1 MIKISCP
8 RIEHRDDHVVLVSNI
23 HDEYQKINE
32 DIYYTTTLEYG
43 EYLCHEVADAFV
55 VGVLLPAARYEQDIM
70 VDGAVSDRL
79 FYNVNNSVLHTL
91 SFIWRK
97 KRVRLYATEIVDTQF
112 EGVAVGCGCSLGI
125 DSFAAM
131 LLHMNNVELPKY
143 NITHLTYFNVGAM
156 GYANLEKAKASYNK
170 DIELVKSFASKVN
183 LPIVQLESNFS
194 ILYTEFDFD
203 QSGDIRNFSA
213 ALALQKLFGKYLY
226 GSSYPIQDFR
236 FEISQ
241 TGYYETLLAPL
252 LSTNSCEIVIA
263 NPDLTRIEKTKIIL
277 DNEMAQQ
284 TLYVC
289 WKELLANKYPD
300 SEIAKIKDKFLNCSR
315 CDKCLR
321 TLLAIDLMGYLD
333 KFKDIFDIEYYKTV
347 KDKYVAKVLYG
358 NNRNAFYKDLSN
370 LIREYNHP
378 ITVKTRI
385 YLVMY
390 RLKIYGVA
398 QRIKSL
404 LKK

>member
-1 MIKISCP
+1 MIKISRL
-8 RIEHRDDHVVLVSNI
+8 RIERHDDHVVLVSSI
-23 HDEYQKINE
+23 HDEYQNINK

-43 EYLCHEVADAFV
+43 KYLCHEVADAFV
-55 VGVLLPAARYEQDIM
+55 VGVLLPAARYEQDIL

-79 FYNVNNSVLHTL
+79 FYNVNNSVLYTL

-97 KRVRLYATEIVDTQF
+97 KRVRLYAKEIVDTRF
-112 EGVAVGCGCSLGI
+112 EGDAVGCGCSLGI

-194 ILYTEFDFD
+194 ILYREFDFD

-284 TLYVC
+284 KLYVC
-289 WKELLANKYPD
+289 WKE
-300 SEIAKIKDKFLNCSR
+300 
-315 CDKCLR
+315 
-321 TLLAIDLMGYLD
+321 
-333 KFKDIFDIEYYKTV
+333 
-347 KDKYVAKVLYG
+347 
-358 NNRNAFYKDLSN
+358 
-370 LIREYNHP
+370 
-378 ITVKTRI
+378 
-385 YLVMY
+385 
-390 RLKIYGVA
+390 
-398 QRIKSL
+398 
-404 LKK
+404 